1 MSTEERFEAASVKM
15 DELMAKIEEVNKAL
29 KESIKDGAAN
39 FKSDM
44 KFTQESI
51 DEIFDDAEKRHD
63 QKVEERID
71 EIIALDEKLDEKK
84 EERRDALRARIGNLQ
99 DKIND
104 LSQAYAKADQEELII
119 DLLDYA
125 DDCRETAIEMAEEAI
140 LAYKAAAEQIA
151 LYNEKY
157 GR

>member
-1 MSTEERFEAASVKM
+1 MSTEERFETASVKM
-15 DELMAKIEEVNKAL
+15 DELKAKIEEVNKAL
-29 KESIKDGAAN
+29 KESIKEGAAN
-39 FKSDM
+39 FKS
-44 KFTQESI
+44 
-51 DEIFDDAEKRHD
+51 
-63 QKVEERID
+63 
-71 EIIALDEKLDEKK
+71 
-84 EERRDALRARIGNLQ
+84 LRARIGNLQ